1 MPLCIKHREAQRP
14 MRELEKLP
22 VGLNQSDDFPQ
33 TDRLIVD
40 L

>member
-1 MPLCIKHREAQRP
+1 MPLSIKHREAQQP

-22 VGLNQSDDFPQ
+22 VGLNQNDDFPQ
-33 TDRLIVD
+33 TDVLIAD